1 VPITPESD
9 IDFMARV
16 LREHRPAPDGTLEG
30 VNAHYQWQAMVRGFA
45 AAIQKFHPRSFDRNA
60 FYRAAGYPR
69 PTN

>member
-30 VNAHYQWQAMVRGFA
+30 VNGQAMVRGFA